1 MITFSGDLVRRRREV
16 KCAAG
21 VLRDAEVRRQHH
33 PALGAEGNDAAGI
46 RAAFGC
52 EAVVRDEDPKRIGE
66 LHGRD
71 DAEDG
76 GDIRLSGRDWI
87 EADAARNRQ
96 GAFGDGDQEEDCEAE
111 GGGQW
116 LMNLCG

>member
-1 MITFSGDLVRRRREV
+1 MSTGSRCWPCGSD
-16 KCAAG
+16 AAG
-21 VLRDAEVRRQHH
+21 VGGDGDRI
-33 PALGAEGNDAAGI
+33 GGK
-46 RAAFGC
+46 RAVDIFTG
-52 EAVVRDEDPKRIGE
+52 KWIGE

-96 GAFGDGDQEEDCEAE
+96 GPFGDGDQEEDCEAE
-111 GGGQW
+111 GGEQW
-116 LMNLCG
+116 LMNLCEWIKR